1 MLKSMQL
8 NDWNA
13 TRFFADLVKIN
24 RLAKLENF
32 TFCSVSGL
40 EGFEQTLHSVQTAKA
55 FCCVSDIADGFTE
68 LDNTPHTRRVKT
80 VFLAMRHAVDYV
92 EARNE
97 CMETMR
103 ELFRQFMSALN
114 LERIRLQQNCIY
126 LDRRISFTEIDR
138 YFFSG
143 CACAYF
149 QIAADVYTD
158 ISFNFKEWSEVP
170 GGNLDLWLL
179 EAPSEE
185 DRRAAASEF
194 MLSEFGFSENRCE
207 DYYFMA
213 PVCIL
218 ENVSEDALEKI
229 IPTLRSYGCKFK
241 FVPHG
246 KYFHTPLPLYNV
258 NLVKTNPT
266 SGRATSYRLLQQILE
281 CDLKTAKA
289 TYDSAPCTILT
300 ETDIDPIRSQIDSL
314 IALGNVVELEFVRN
328 VNVVYHLWLNF
339 VPSNNRITLINFVR
353 NKFGMDLD
361 VAKSIVFGYPSL
373 VTKSF
378 NLEDFND
385 TISAFENYNCQYEV
399 KAYDAEP

>member
-1 MLKSMQL
+1 MQL

-13 TRFFADLVKIN
+13 TRFFADLLNIN
-24 RLAKLENF
+24 RLAKKENF

-80 VFLAMRHAVDYV
+80 VFLAMRHAVDNV

-170 GGNLDLWLL
+170 GGNLDLWLM
-179 EAPSEE
+179 EAPAEE
-185 DRRAAASEF
+185 GRRTAASEF
-194 MLSEFGFSENRCE
+194 MLSEFGFSEYRCE

-229 IPTLRSYGCKFK
+229 IPTLRSFGCKFK

-246 KYFHTPLPLYNV
+246 KYFHTPLPFYNV
-258 NLVKTNPT
+258 KLVKTNPS
-266 SGRATSYRLLQQILE
+266 SGFVSSAKLLQKILN
-281 CDLKTAKA
+281 CNLASAKA
-289 TYDSAPCTILT
+289 IYNSAPCTLLT
-300 ETDIDPIRSQIDSL
+300 EVDIDPIRSQIDSL
-314 IALGNVVELEFVRN
+314 IALGNVVELEFFRN